1 MAGDSA
7 ALIHP
12 TAVVDPSAKLGARV
26 RVGAYAVIG
35 AEVEIGDDTRIGPH
49 CVIEGPTRIG
59 RDNVFHGQAAIGGAP
74 QDKKYRG
81 ERVELVIGDGN
92 SIREFV
98 TINRGTGDGGGI
110 TRIGHRNWILA
121 YCHVAHDCI
130 VGNDCVFSNNST
142 LAGHVTV
149 GDQVILSGFTG
160 VHQFCRIGDHAF
172 IGMGAFVN
180 GDVPPFVMVAQEK
193 YARARGINAEGLKR
207 RGFDAGRIASIKR
220 AYRALYMGD
229 ARLDEAKAELGEIA
243 AAGSEDV
250 RAMLDFIEAGERPL
264 LR

>member
-1 MAGDSA
+1 MS
-7 ALIHP
+7 IHP
-12 TAVVDPSAKLGARV
+12 TAIIDPTAIIHPGARI
-26 RVGAYAVIG
+26 GPYAIIG
-35 AEVEIGDDTRIGPH
+35 AEVGIGENTEIGAH
-49 CVIEGPTRIG
+49 CVIYGPCRIG
-59 RDNVFHGQAAIGGAP
+59 RDNRIYPHAALGGDP
-74 QDKKYRG
+74 QDKKFKG
-81 ERVELVIGDGN
+81 ERGELVIGDGN
-92 SIREFV
+92 TIREF
-98 TINRGTGDGGGI
+98 TTFNRGTGDGGGI
-110 TRIGHRNWILA
+110 TRIGDRNWILA
-121 YCHVAHDCI
+121 YTHVAHDCI

-142 LAGHVTV
+142 LAGHVTI
-149 GDQVILSGFTG
+149 GNQVILSGFTG

-207 RGFDAGRIASIKR
+207 RGFDATRIASIKR

-243 AAGSEDV
+243 DSGSDDV
-250 RAMLDFIEAGERPL
+250 RAMLDFIERGERPL